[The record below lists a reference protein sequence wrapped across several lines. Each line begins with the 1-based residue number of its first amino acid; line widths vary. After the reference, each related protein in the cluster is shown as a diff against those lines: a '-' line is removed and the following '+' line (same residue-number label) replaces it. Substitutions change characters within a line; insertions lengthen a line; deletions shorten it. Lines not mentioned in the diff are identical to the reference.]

1 MCECDKQDGS
11 HAIIKSHLR
20 RIYLLKQSFV
30 HVVGSLPSYVNEHGI
45 YTCFYYIVES
55 EIQHTEKFTV
65 RYFHHL
71 HKRRYRSRDF

>member
-1 MCECDKQDGS
+1 VCECDKQDGS

-20 RIYLLKQSFV
+20 QIYLLKQSFV
-30 HVVGSLPSYVNEHGI
+30 HVVGSLPLNEHGI

-65 RYFHHL
+65 RYFHL